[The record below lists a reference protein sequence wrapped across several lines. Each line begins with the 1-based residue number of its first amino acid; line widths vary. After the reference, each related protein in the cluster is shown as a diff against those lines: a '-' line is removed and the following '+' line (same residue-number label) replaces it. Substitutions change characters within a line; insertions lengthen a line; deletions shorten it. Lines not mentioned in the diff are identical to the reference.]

1 MTHAHL
7 ELVLPAVP
15 DSIAAIRRAVGKAA
29 EELNADAT
37 AVDSVKLAVTEAV
50 TNVVRHAYGAE
61 GGEIRVAV
69 EPANS
74 TLVVRVVDDGGGVV
88 YGPSQEAEG
97 GYGMRLMRSLTRSCD
112 VSSSVE
118 GTSVRMVFALCG
130 GEAQP

>member
-1 MTHAHL
+1 MFL
-7 ELVLPAVP
+7 RLDLNDSLGGGSGSCVP
-15 DSIAAIRRAVGKAA
+15 QQ
-29 EELNADAT
+29 T
-37 AVDSVKLAVTEAV
+37 V

-112 VSSSVE
+112 VSSSVK